1 MIRVYNFEVEDFHT
15 YFVSNTSV
23 LVHNSCYENENRIP
37 KDSETVLK
45 NGSYSRTNYEVKG
58 AKVYQKGKY
67 YYHRDTL
74 HTGKSAHLEVYNKR
88 GKHLGEADPKT
99 GKLIPGTA
107 DPKKRIE
114 L

>member
-1 MIRVYNFEVEDFHT
+1 MIEEGDVVVLQSGEKAVVDNIDKVVYDEFITVYNFEVK
-15 YFVSNTSV
+15 SS
-23 LVHNSCYENENRIP
+23 
-37 KDSETVLK
+37 
-45 NGSYSRTNYEVKG
+45 
-58 AKVYQKGKY
+58 KVYQKGKY

>member
-1 MIRVYNFEVEDFHT
+1 MIEEGDVVVLQSGEKAVVENIDKVVYDEFITVYNFEV
-15 YFVSNTSV
+15 
-23 LVHNSCYENENRIP
+23 
-37 KDSETVLK
+37 K
-45 NGSYSRTNYEVKG
+45 GS
-58 AKVYQKGKY
+58 KVYQKGKY

-107 DPKKRIE
+107 DH
-114 L
+114 